1 MSERIKQLEQ
11 FITDDPAD
19 PFNYYALALEH
30 AKIDERKALHTFTH
44 LITNHKDYL
53 PTYYQLAKLY
63 ETLGQKENS
72 AIIFR
77 EGIKIANLQ
86 NDLKTLRELRAALQ
100 ELEGEEE

>member
-1 MSERIKQLEQ
+1 MFERIKQLEQ

-30 AKIDERKALHTFTH
+30 AKVDEQKALHTFTY

-53 PTYYQLAKLY
+53 PTYYQLAKFY
-63 ETLGQKENS
+63 ESMGRKENA

-77 EGIKIANLQ
+77 EGIKIATQQ
-86 NDLKTLRELRAALQ
+86 NDLKTLRELRSALQ
-100 ELEGEEE
+100 ELQGEEE